1 MTTNPEME
9 DFGINELL
17 DLISQLED
25 EMELADWRLDAITK
39 VLENTPEVPDERD
52 EPLKLIQEILDA
64 E

>member
-1 MTTNPEME
+1 ME